1 MCSRV
6 ICGFKVERALSSEG
20 LSPLVSFVF
29 QVERAQGVSGRLT
42 VRWKLFLCYVP
53 CVHVSSW
60 QLTVLLG
67 M

>member
-29 QVERAQGVSGRLT
+29 QVKRAQGVSAGLT
-42 VRWKLFLCYVP
+42 VRWKLCLCYI
-53 CVHVSSW
+53 
-60 QLTVLLG
+60 
-67 M
+67 